1 VRDAHFCCFSLRSK
15 TKMAQNYGLG
25 RGLASLIPQKRKSAD
40 EAGKTIDKPDEKFNY
55 FGTSSA
61 RKGDSSVPGN
71 VPQKNI
77 GAMPV
82 QQQQMATRESN
93 FGEQVQEIEIFKIV
107 PNPHQPRIN
116 FDTEKLA
123 ELADSIREH
132 GIIQPIIVSNENG
145 QYELVAGERRLQ
157 AAKLIGLKTVPAIVR
172 SASEQQKLELAIA
185 ENIQRHDLNPI
196 EEARAYIKLIEE
208 FDMSQD
214 QVAMRTSKSRS
225 SVANKMR
232 LLNLPVEI
240 QRAIIENKITE
251 GHAKAILA
259 IANPEKQ
266 KALFELIVKNNLT
279 VRQTENK
286 TKEIAVKT
294 HKRTISVD
302 PEIKQI
308 EEELSQKLGTK
319 VKLTKSGGGG
329 RIIVDYY
336 SQEELNN
343 ILGKIN

>member
-1 VRDAHFCCFSLRSK
+1 
-15 TKMAQNYGLG
+15 MAQNYGLG
-25 RGLASLIPQKRKSAD
+25 RGLASLIPQKHKSVD
-40 EAGKTIDKPDEKFNY
+40 ETGKKIDKPNEKFNY
-55 FGTSSA
+55 FGASSA
-61 RKGDSSVPGN
+61 SGN
-71 VPQKNI
+71 PPQEKS
-77 GAMPV
+77 GAMSV
-82 QQQQMATRESN
+82 QQAQSGADEAES
-93 FGEQVQEIEIFKIV
+93 GEKIQDIEIFKIV
-107 PNPHQPRIN
+107 PNPHQPRMN

-123 ELADSIREH
+123 ELAESIREH
-132 GIIQPIIVSNENG
+132 GIIQPITVSKENG

-157 AAKLIGLKTVPAIVR
+157 AAKLAGLKTVPAIVR

-196 EEARAYIKLIEE
+196 EEAKAYLKLIEE

-240 QRAIIENKITE
+240 QRALIENKITE

-259 IANPEKQ
+259 IENPEKQ
-266 KALFELIVKNNLT
+266 RALFDLIVKNNLT

-286 TKEIAVKT
+286 TKEISVKT

-302 PEIKQI
+302 PEIKQK
-308 EEELSQKLGTK
+308 EDELSQKLGTK

-329 RIIVDYY
+329 RIIIDYY
-336 SQEELNN
+336 SREELNN